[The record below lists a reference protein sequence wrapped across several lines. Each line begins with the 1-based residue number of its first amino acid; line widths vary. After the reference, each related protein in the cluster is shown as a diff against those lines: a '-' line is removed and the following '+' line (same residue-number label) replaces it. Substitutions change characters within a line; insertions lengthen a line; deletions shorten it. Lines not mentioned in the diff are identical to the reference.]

1 MRSLAIFAALLTV
14 SVPWAAGQRS
24 TSGHAG
30 AARAVSPRG
39 NSVNSGG
46 ALGRQSGRISRGRRA
61 SPNSSFLFPF
71 LGDSFTLDD
80 LYATGYPVASEPPA
94 FLLQA
99 GRAMGGAMDYPGQPG
114 GGFGIGNGY
123 ASSLSQSGASQPLM
137 IELQNGRYVRIGGT
151 ATDGEALPSSVGSNV
166 ASNVVSKV
174 RSSGIRSARAAASS
188 DGATTIAPANA
199 MHDLPPAVLVF
210 RDGHREEVRDYTIAD
225 GVLYA
230 RGDYYMDGY
239 WNKKIALSTLDLSQT
254 LDANNSRSVK
264 FVLPASAN
272 EVITRP

>member
-24 TSGHAG
+24 ASGHTG
-30 AARAVSPRG
+30 ASRGVGPRG
-39 NSVNSGG
+39 NSLNSGG
-46 ALGRQSGRISRGRRA
+46 ALGQQSGRLSRGRRSA
-61 SPNSSFLFPF
+61 PNSSFLFPF

-80 LYATGYPVASEPPA
+80 LYASGYPVASEPPA

-114 GGFGIGNGY
+114 GFGVGNAY
-123 ASSLSQSGASQPLM
+123 LSSLSQSPSSQPLM

-151 ATDGEALPSSVGSNV
+151 AANGEALPSNAGSSVTSSVTSNIG
-166 ASNVVSKV
+166 
-174 RSSGIRSARAAASS
+174 SSGIRSARAAASS

-199 MHDLPPAVLVF
+199 VHDLPPAVLVF

-239 WNKKIALSTLDLSQT
+239 WNKKIALATLDLGQT
-254 LDANNSRSVK
+254 LEANRSRSVK